1 MPVNPCLPSFLL
13 AAFLLLP
20 GCTTNNAVF
29 EDRSPEQV
37 WTVMVT
43 VAQSPEYDDWTIMEN
58 DVWVDPNYDRVEIH
72 RRLKR
77 DFHHPDLE
85 PVRQI
90 ETYDLQFILER
101 TDPPVVTGTVRN
113 PVIPVKGQEMIKH
126 FFDEMRAL
134 LSPITQQSLSE
145 PVLIVEPLEPEIE
158 VTDIEIEVEDL
169 PVGDS

>member
-1 MPVNPCLPSFLL
+1 MPLKPLLPTLILS
-13 AAFLLLP
+13 AVALLP
-20 GCTTNNAVF
+20 GCTTNTAVF
-29 EDRSPEQV
+29 KDRSPEQV

-43 VAQSPEYDDWTIMEN
+43 VAQSPEFDDWTVMEN

-77 DFHHPDLE
+77 DYHQPNLE

-101 TDPPVVTGTVRN
+101 TDPPVVSATIRN
-113 PVIPVKGQEMIKH
+113 PVIPVKGQAMIKH

-134 LSPITQQSLSE
+134 LSPVSTSQGLDDS
-145 PVLIVEPLEPEIE
+145 PTE
-158 VTDIEIEVEDL
+158 VIEVELIEIDVEDA
-169 PVGDS
+169 PDAGS